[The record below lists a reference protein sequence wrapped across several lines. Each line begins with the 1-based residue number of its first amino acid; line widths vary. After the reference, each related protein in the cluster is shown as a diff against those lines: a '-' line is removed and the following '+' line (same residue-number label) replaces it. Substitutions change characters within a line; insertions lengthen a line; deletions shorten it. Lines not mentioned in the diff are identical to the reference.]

1 MGIATVIELERW
13 FDKVDDLVDLRN
25 LALALQDQ
33 LRLEQDMYSV
43 FLLQQLLDTVC
54 DKLMREYQAELTE

>member
-1 MGIATVIELERW
+1 MGITTVIELERW